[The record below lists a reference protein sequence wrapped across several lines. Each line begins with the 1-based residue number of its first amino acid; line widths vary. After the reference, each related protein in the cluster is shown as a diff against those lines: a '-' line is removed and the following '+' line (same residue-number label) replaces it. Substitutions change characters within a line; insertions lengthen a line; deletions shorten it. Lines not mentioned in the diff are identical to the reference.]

1 MAGEWEGG
9 MLGAGNEENPKVT
22 KVTGGSSLSD
32 RPLEAMQGCFNP
44 AEMWAL
50 SLSFSEVEMG
60 R

>member
-1 MAGEWEGG
+1 